1 MLNLKQKIYC
11 NLNTFF
17 WVNNLY
23 ICTVGFLAIVSHLT
37 INALIVIAQWYSHII
52 IYLAYTALQY
62 TSLNIYEDLYMEM
75 QILKLAQVW

>member
-1 MLNLKQKIYC
+1 MLNFKQKIYC

-17 WVNNLY
+17 WVIIY
-23 ICTVGFLAIVSHLT
+23 ICTIKFLAIVSHLT

>member
-1 MLNLKQKIYC
+1 MLNFKQKIYC
-11 NLNTFF
+11 NLNAFF
-17 WVNNLY
+17 WVIIY
-23 ICTVGFLAIVSHLT
+23 ICTIKFLAIVSHLT

-52 IYLAYTALQY
+52 IYLAYTTLQY